1 MRENKIGRT
10 LDPRR
15 IRALA
20 LDLDG
25 TCLRSDL
32 SLGDRT
38 VRALTTLADRGF
50 HLILCTGR
58 APEAAEKYRAAL
70 GIRGPQVY
78 FNGAVV
84 ADMPGERILA
94 LTLQDRESAA
104 FCVELARKTG
114 LYVQIF
120 FPGIPQNPR
129 RRLMAERRG
138 PEWERYLRH
147 TGIPAEI
154 GDLQEVLANPALPG
168 CVKTMFIGDGESQ
181 NLVRPALEERYG
193 GGLYI
198 ADSLKG
204 FLEIMS
210 PQVSKGRGLQT
221 ALAARSLDPSQVIAF
236 GDEET
241 DLPLFA
247 AVSYAAAPANAKDP
261 VRRAADQVIGPHDED
276 PVAAFV
282 ERYFLK

>member
-1 MRENKIGRT
+1 MSGRSF
-10 LDPRR
+10 DPRR
-15 IRALA
+15 VRALA

-25 TCLRSDL
+25 TCLRPDL

-38 VRALTTLADRGF
+38 VRALGALAERGLQ
-50 HLILCTGR
+50 LILCTGR
-58 APEAAEKYRAAL
+58 APEAAEKYRLAL

-84 ADMPGERILA
+84 ADMPGEKILA

-104 FCVELARKTG
+104 FCVDLARRTG

-120 FPGIPQNPR
+120 FPGTLENPR
-129 RRLMAERRG
+129 RRLVAERRG

-147 TGIPAEI
+147 TGIPAET
-154 GDLQEVLANPALPG
+154 GDLKEVLAEPGLPG
-168 CVKTMFIGDGESQ
+168 CIKTMFIGDGESE
-181 NLVRPALEERYG
+181 NLARPALGERYG
-193 GGLYI
+193 GGLYV
-198 ADSLKG
+198 AGSLKG

-210 PQVSKGRGLQT
+210 PRVSKGEGLKT
-221 ALAARSLDPSQVIAF
+221 ALKARGLDPSQVIAF

-241 DLPLFA
+241 DLPMFA

-261 VRRAADQVIGPHDED
+261 VRRAADQIIGPNSED
-276 PVAAFV
+276 PVAAFA
-282 ERYFLK
+282 ERYFPA

>member
-1 MRENKIGRT
+1 MQKRT

-15 IRALA
+15 VRALA

-25 TCLRSDL
+25 TCLRPDL
-32 SLGDRT
+32 SLGKRT
-38 VRALTTLADRGF
+38 TAALRALAGRGF

-58 APEAAEKYRAAL
+58 AIEAAEKYRAAL

-84 ADMPGERILA
+84 ADMPGGKVLA
-94 LTLQDRESAA
+94 QTLQDKESAS
-104 FCVELARKTG
+104 FCVDLARKTG

-120 FPGIPQNPR
+120 FPGTLENPR
-129 RRLMAERRG
+129 QRLMAERRG

-147 TGIPAEI
+147 TGIPAET
-154 GDLQEVLANPALPG
+154 GNLKEALEDPALPG

-181 NLVRPALEERYG
+181 NLVRPAILERYG
-193 GGLYI
+193 RDLYI
-198 ADSLKG
+198 AGSLNE
-204 FLEIMS
+204 FLEIMN
-210 PQVSKGRGLQT
+210 PQVSKGEGLKT
-221 ALAARSLDPSQVIAF
+221 ALKARGMDPSQVIAF

-247 AVSYAAAPANAKDP
+247 AATYAAAPANAKEP
-261 VRRAADQVIGPHDED
+261 VRRAADLVIGPNSEEG
-276 PVAAFV
+276 VAAFI
-282 ERYFLK
+282 EQRFLKNP